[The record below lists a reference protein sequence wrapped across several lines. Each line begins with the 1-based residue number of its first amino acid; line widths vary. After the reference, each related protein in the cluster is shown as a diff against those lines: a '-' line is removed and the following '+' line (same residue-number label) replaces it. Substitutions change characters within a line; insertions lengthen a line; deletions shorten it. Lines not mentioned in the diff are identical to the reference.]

1 VFQVILIHFHGA
13 NLEK

>member
-1 VFQVILIHFHGA
+1 VFQVILIHSHGA